1 MPGPITIVLRKNSQL
16 PEYINNGKETIAIRE
31 YKLGK
36 KKSPVNSNTVTIRDM
51 KANTLYEIF
60 LFLEYSEKMLLEL
73 LIY

>member
-1 MPGPITIVLRKNSQL
+1 MLENDCPVVHLSLKAIGDDGT
-16 PEYINNGKETIAIRE
+16 KETIAIRE

-36 KKSPVNSNTVTIRDM
+36 KKCPVNSNMVTIRDM